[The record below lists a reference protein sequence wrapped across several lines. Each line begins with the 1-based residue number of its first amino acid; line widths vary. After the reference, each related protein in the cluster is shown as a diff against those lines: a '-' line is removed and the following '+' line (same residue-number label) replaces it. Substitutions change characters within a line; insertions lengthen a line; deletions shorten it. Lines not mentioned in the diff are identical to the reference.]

1 VTKEQES
8 PDKSVA
14 PRESQIWAIAGGKG
28 GTGKTF
34 LVSGIATYLAKK
46 QNRVTMVD
54 LDLGGAN
61 LHSFFGLTTL
71 RPSLTTFFEFGS
83 RLDELSFP
91 TGIENLSL
99 VTGNAESMTSGSIK
113 FSQKLKLYRQ
123 MAKLNT
129 QYMIVDLGA
138 GCHPNTLDTFIIAD
152 RMITVMVPEITS
164 AENMYVFIKNA
175 LFRKVKAALKGPQF
189 KNLVRD
195 TWDRRESLC
204 LRNIKDLIDH
214 IRYHS
219 PEADEKLGRE
229 LAGFKIHI
237 LVNMTRDHKD
247 IALGFAVKSVL
258 QKYLGLDASYAG
270 MVEHDDAVRQSV
282 REARPFMLNHL
293 SSPCT
298 KQIEDLTENIVQGRD
313 VRLPGLQS

>member
-1 VTKEQES
+1 MNTEKAH
-8 PDKSVA
+8 PGG
-14 PRESQIWAIAGGKG
+14 QIWAVAGGKG

-34 LVSGIATYLAKK
+34 LVSGISTYLAKK

-61 LHSFFGLTTL
+61 LHSFFGLTSL
-71 RPSLTTFFEFGS
+71 RPSLTSFFEFGS
-83 RLDELSFP
+83 RLDEISSA

-99 VTGNAESMTSGSIK
+99 ITGNAESMTSGTIK
-113 FSQKLKLYRQ
+113 SSQKLKLYRQ

-189 KNLVRD
+189 K
-195 TWDRRESLC
+195 
-204 LRNIKDLIDH
+204 DLIDH

-219 PEADEKLGRE
+219 AEADETLGRE

-247 IALGFAVKSVL
+247 VALGFAVKSVL
-258 QKYLGLDASYAG
+258 QKYLGLDACYSG
-270 MVEHDDAVRQSV
+270 MVEYDDAVRQSV

-293 SSPCT
+293 SSPCS
-298 KQIEDLTENIVQGRD
+298 KQVEDLTENIVQGRD
-313 VRLPGLQS
+313 VRLPGMTS